1 MKLVAIYN
9 VWDGEELLRG
19 SINCLYQ
26 HVDLFII
33 VWQNI
38 SNTGEEYSPRLADHI
53 PQNCIIVPHKYSPDL
68 NVKPMQNE
76 INKRN
81 IGIEIAKS
89 YGCTH
94 FLHVDV
100 DEYYE
105 DFGTA
110 LMQYKQSKASG
121 SVCRLYTYFKEP
133 TLRFE
138 TPDEYYV
145 PFIHELKPDT
155 TSGYKQ
161 TPYKFHV
168 DHTRAVNNDDIVL
181 LPDVFMHHFSWVRK
195 DIERKAR
202 NSSAARNIKR
212 TTLVQDYLSPDITE
226 GSIVKDYHGKKLI
239 RVPNTFNINL

>member
-1 MKLVAIYN
+1 MKLAAIYN
-9 VWDGEELLRG
+9 VFDGEELLKG
-19 SINCLYQ
+19 SMECLRE
-26 HVDLFII
+26 HVDVFII
-33 VWQNI
+33 VWQDVSNI
-38 SNTGEEYSPRLADHI
+38 GEEYKGNIADSI
-53 PQNCIIVPHKYSPDL
+53 AEKCVIISHKYTPDL
-68 NVKPMQNE
+68 SIGAMRNE

-81 IGIEIAKS
+81 IGLEIAKS
-89 YGCTH
+89 YGCTN

-110 LMQYKQSKASG
+110 LMQYKQSKTAG
-121 SVCRLYTYFKEP
+121 SVCRLFTYFKYP

-145 PFIHELKPDT
+145 PFIHELKADT
-155 TSGYKQ
+155 NSGWRL
-161 TPYKFHV
+161 TPYKFYV
-168 DHTRAVNNDDIVL
+168 DPTRSINTDDVVL

-212 TTLVQDYLSPDITE
+212 TTLVEDFLSPDITE
-226 GSIVKDYHGKKLI
+226 GSVVKDYYGKKLI
-239 RVPNTFNINL
+239 RVPNTFNIEL

>member
-1 MKLVAIYN
+1 MKLAAIYN
-9 VWDGEELLRG
+9 VFDGDELLKG
-19 SINCLYQ
+19 SMECLKD

-33 VWQNI
+33 VWQDVSNI
-38 SNTGEEYSPRLADHI
+38 GEKYIPNIADAI
-53 PQNCIIVPHKYSPDL
+53 PDMCIVVPHKYTPDL
-68 NVKPMQNE
+68 NQSAMQNE
-76 INKRN
+76 IKKRN
-81 IGIEIAKS
+81 FGLEIAKS

-100 DEYYE
+100 DEYYD

-110 LMQYKQSKASG
+110 LMQYKQSRTSG

-138 TPDEYYV
+138 TPDDYYV

-155 TSGYKQ
+155 NSGWRI
-161 TPYKFHV
+161 TPYKFYV
-168 DHTRAVNNDDIVL
+168 DPTRSINNDDIIL

-212 TTLVQDYLSPDITE
+212 TTLIEDFLSPDTKA
-226 GSIVKDYHGKKLI
+226 GSVIKDYHEKKLV
-239 RVPNTFNINL
+239 RVPNNFNIQL